1 MPDDDVQRDAL
12 FDAARAAARNA
23 HAPYSHL
30 LVGAAIRS
38 ASGRIYAGCNVE
50 NASYPLGNCAES
62 SAIAAG
68 VQAEGDGF
76 RVAEVAVHAERPDG
90 VPVAASPCGGCRQR
104 LHEFAQDGAVP
115 VHFRWHDG
123 VPHTLSLGELLPW
136 AFVFRR

>member
-1 MPDDDVQRDAL
+1 MPDAEVQRDAL
-12 FDAARAAARNA
+12 FDAAREAARKA

-30 LVGAAIRS
+30 FVGAAIRS
-38 ASGRIYAGCNVE
+38 VSGHIYAGCNVE

-68 VQAEGDGF
+68 VQAEGVGF
-76 RVAEVAVHAERPDG
+76 RIAEVAVHAERPDG

-104 LHEFAQDGAVP
+104 LHEFARDGAVP

-123 VPHTLSLGELLPW
+123 VPHTLALGELLPW
-136 AFVFRR
+136 AFMFSR

>member
-1 MPDDDVQRDAL
+1 MADAAETRDAL
-12 FDAARAAARNA
+12 LEAARDASRQA
-23 HAPYSHL
+23 HAPYSQL

-38 ASGRIYAGCNVE
+38 VSGRIYAGCNVE

-68 VQAEGDGF
+68 VRAEGDGF

-104 LHEFAQDGAVP
+104 LHEFAGDGAVP

-123 VPHTLSLGELLPW
+123 VPHTLALGELLPW
-136 AFVFRR
+136 AFVFCR